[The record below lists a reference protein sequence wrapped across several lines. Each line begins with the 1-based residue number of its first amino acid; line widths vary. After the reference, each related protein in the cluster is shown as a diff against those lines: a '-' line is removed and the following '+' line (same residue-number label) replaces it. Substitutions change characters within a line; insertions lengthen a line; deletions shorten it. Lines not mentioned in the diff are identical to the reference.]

1 MAGTKDQI
9 KGKANEAVGAARKKT
24 GQATGNQKMEA
35 KGSVQQVKGKA
46 QGIVGKAK
54 RKLS

>member
-1 MAGTKDQI
+1 MAGAKDQI

-24 GQATGNQKMEA
+24 GQVIGDEEMETEGA
-35 KGSVQQVKGKA
+35 VQQLKGKA
-46 QGIVGKAK
+46 QGIVGKVK